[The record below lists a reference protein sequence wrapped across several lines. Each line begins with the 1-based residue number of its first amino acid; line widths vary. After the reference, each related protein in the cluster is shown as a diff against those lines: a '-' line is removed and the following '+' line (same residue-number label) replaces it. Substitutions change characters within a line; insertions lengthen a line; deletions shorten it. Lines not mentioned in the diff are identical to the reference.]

1 MTEEELKQQPYYQNW
16 SEILIPRLRENE
28 AWADLFRATSKV
40 FAENIYAFVEDL
52 RLIRDP
58 LRQSKDIN
66 IQQAEFLGFS
76 YKSDIFSKEEYANLV
91 TFLNMFNKSA
101 KGIKDFISFIGWI
114 KNAKFQ
120 AFQLW
125 ANGKKNY
132 SDNPNT
138 KDPFMRESPYILN
151 NSKIHG
157 TGTKEWY
164 PTSHV
169 DLEYDARLYDIDETD
184 IWYLFYKCAPI
195 ELVLRS
201 IAALFTADPFELFI
215 GTAVNDYYRVK
226 NVAPCI
232 YEYKYPLYL
241 SVAYA
246 YNTLKCCGT
255 FKGYGYMQGTIPSF
269 TPLINFDKQYR
280 SNELAPMTFS
290 RATIATNYE
299 PYSTLP
305 TEVPLNYP
313 RMCYM
318 TESSEHHGEGLGLL
332 LEPERTNMLTYS
344 NRVSTR
350 RLELLSGTYTLSTFG
365 TLIQIRNETLSKTI
379 GTVSPGESLTF
390 TLEDNNV
397 ITLTPLNS
405 VRDWHWFQ
413 LEEGESRS
421 SYIPTG
427 SMPVTRASDIAT
439 YQNIML
445 PRKECTIIMEVSED
459 KIENSCVL
467 LRAYSSTNNC
477 CEVLKMENNTVFQV
491 YKKGL
496 RVNSYECPFTSKF
509 ALAIKTNK
517 LKFNDFSMSF
527 DKDDA
532 PVPRNCTIGQLN
544 GFNSINGYIRRFV
557 LYPVYFDKFGDMGDW
572 MNL

>member
-1 MTEEELKQQPYYQNW
+1 
-16 SEILIPRLRENE
+16 
-28 AWADLFRATSKV
+28 
-40 FAENIYAFVEDL
+40 
-52 RLIRDP
+52 
-58 LRQSKDIN
+58 
-66 IQQAEFLGFS
+66 
-76 YKSDIFSKEEYANLV
+76 
-91 TFLNMFNKSA
+91 
-101 KGIKDFISFIGWI
+101 
-114 KNAKFQ
+114 
-120 AFQLW
+120 
-125 ANGKKNY
+125 
-132 SDNPNT
+132 
-138 KDPFMRESPYILN
+138 
-151 NSKIHG
+151 
-157 TGTKEWY
+157 
-164 PTSHV
+164 
-169 DLEYDARLYDIDETD
+169 
-184 IWYLFYKCAPI
+184 
-195 ELVLRS
+195 
-201 IAALFTADPFELFI
+201 
-215 GTAVNDYYRVK
+215 
-226 NVAPCI
+226 
-232 YEYKYPLYL
+232 
-241 SVAYA
+241 
-246 YNTLKCCGT
+246 
-255 FKGYGYMQGTIPSF
+255 MQGTIPSC

-280 SNELAPMTFS
+280 SSELAPMTFS

-318 TESSEHHGEGLGLL
+318 PESSEHHGEGLGLL

-344 NRVSTR
+344 NKVSTR

-365 TLIQIRNETLSKTI
+365 TLIQIRNETLNKTI

-397 ITLTPLNS
+397 IILTPLNG

-413 LEEGESRS
+413 LEEGASRS

-427 SMPVTRASDIAT
+427 SMPVTRASDVAT

-467 LRAYSSTNNC
+467 LRGYSSTNNYF
-477 CEVLKMENNTVFQV
+477 EVLKMENNTVFQV

-509 ALAIKTNK
+509 ALAIKTSK